1 MGMKGQVTGF
11 VAVFAGTIALAAADT
26 VLLDAVESGDSAA
39 AQQLLQ
45 QGGDVQARGPDGTT
59 ALMWAAYHGDAALV
73 RQLIEAGADVS
84 AVNNYGVRALS

>member
-59 ALMWAAYHGDAALV
+59 ALMVYVVFTGMKCATLV
-73 RQLIEAGADVS
+73 KRSTTTHMES
-84 AVNNYGVRALS
+84 